1 MIAPAAQ
8 KVGIIGAGV
17 IGDFH
22 AEALKAM
29 TGAELVAAYAR
40 RDDKAN
46 RFAEQHGC
54 LGYSDL
60 DQFLAHEGMSV
71 VTVASVSGV
80 HLQHVEAAAK
90 AGKHIICEKPLEVT
104 TERIDQMI
112 RICEQAGVMLAG
124 IFPRRFNPSTEVFQ
138 RAIENGRLGKVVL
151 VDVAIKWWRSQ
162 EYYDSGAWRGTWE
175 LDGGGALMNQSIH
188 TIDLMLHLV
197 GPVKSVYASCGLEAH
212 EGIEVEDVAVAMV
225 EFANGARGVIQAST
239 ACYSNT
245 GLPASIHVCGD
256 KGSIRMCDDK
266 FDLWDLKNP
275 LPRDKEILERFGVGG
290 VQAGAGAADPKA
302 IDYQWHQRNFE
313 DALLAL
319 NRGESPQ
326 VDGAEARKAVELIEA
341 IYQSAKAGGEKIVLS
356 N

>member
-1 MIAPAAQ
+1 MIAPATQ

-29 TGAELVAAYAR
+29 PGAELVAAYAR
-40 RDDKAN
+40 KDDKACT
-46 RFAEQHGC
+46 FARQHEC
-54 LGYSDL
+54 TGYSDL
-60 DQFLAHEGMSV
+60 DQFLAHEDMSV

-80 HLQHVEAAAK
+80 HLEHVEAAAR
-90 AGKHIICEKPLEVT
+90 AGKHVICEKPLEVT
-104 TERIDQMI
+104 TARIDQMI
-112 RICEQAGVMLAG
+112 RTCDEAGVMLAG
-124 IFPRRFNPSTEVFQ
+124 IFPRRFNPSTEIFQ

-197 GPVKSVYASCGLEAH
+197 GPVKCVRASCGLEAH
-212 EGIEVEDVAVAMV
+212 QGIEVEDVAVAMV

-266 FDLWDLKNP
+266 FDLWDLRNP
-275 LPRDKEILERFGVGG
+275 LPRDEEILERFGVGA

-302 IDYQWHQRNFE
+302 IDFQWHQRNFE
-313 DALLAL
+313 DALEAQRL
-319 NRGESPQ
+319 GEKPQ
-326 VDGAEARKAVELIEA
+326 VDGREARRAVELIEA
-341 IYQSAKAGGEKIVLS
+341 VYASAKAGGELITLS
-356 N
+356 

>member
-1 MIAPAAQ
+1 MIAPATQ

-29 TGAELVAAYAR
+29 PGAELVAAYAR
-40 RDDKAN
+40 KDDKAN
-46 RFAEQHGC
+46 AFARQHGC
-54 LGYSDL
+54 VGYSDL
-60 DQFLAHEGMSV
+60 YQFLVHEEMSV

-80 HLQHVEAAAK
+80 HLEHVEAAAR

-104 TERIDQMI
+104 TARIDQMI
-112 RICEQAGVMLAG
+112 KTCDEAGVMLAG
-124 IFPRRFNPSTEVFQ
+124 IFPRRFNPSTEIFQ

-197 GPVKSVYASCGLEAH
+197 GPVKSVRASCGLEAH
-212 EGIEVEDVAVAMV
+212 QGIEVEDVAVAMV

-239 ACYSNT
+239 ACYSNN

-266 FDLWDLKNP
+266 FDLWDLRNP
-275 LPRDKEILERFGVGG
+275 LPRDEEILERFGVGA

-302 IDYQWHQRNFE
+302 IDFQWHQRNFE
-313 DALLAL
+313 DALEAFRL
-319 NRGESPQ
+319 GEKPQ
-326 VDGAEARKAVELIEA
+326 VDGREARRAVELIEA
-341 IYQSAKAGGEKIVLS
+341 VYASAKAGGELITLS
-356 N
+356 

>member
-1 MIAPAAQ
+1 MIAPATQ

-40 RDDKAN
+40 KEEKAN
-46 RFAEQHGC
+46 AFAQQHGC
-54 LGYSDL
+54 AGYSDL

-80 HLQHVEAAAK
+80 HLEHVEAAAK

-104 TERIDQMI
+104 TARIDQMI
-112 RICEQAGVMLAG
+112 KTCDEAGVMLAG
-124 IFPRRFNPSTEVFQ
+124 IFPRRFNPSTEIFQ

-197 GPVKSVYASCGLEAH
+197 GPVKSVRASCGLEAH
-212 EGIEVEDVAVAMV
+212 QGIEVEDVAVGML

-245 GLPASIHVCGD
+245 GLPASIHVSGN

-266 FDLWDLKNP
+266 FDLWDLRNP
-275 LPRDKEILERFGVGG
+275 LPRDEEILDRFGVSS

-302 IDYQWHQRNFE
+302 IDFQWHQRNFE
-313 DALLAL
+313 DALGAL
-319 NRGESPQ
+319 RLGETPQ
-326 VDGAEARKAVELIEA
+326 VDGREARRAVELIEA
-341 IYQSAKAGGEKIVLS
+341 VYASAKAGGELITLS
-356 N
+356 

>member
-1 MIAPAAQ
+1 MIAPATQ

-29 TGAELVAAYAR
+29 PGAELVAAYAR
-40 RDDKAN
+40 KDDKAN
-46 RFAEQHGC
+46 AFAQQHGC
-54 LGYSDL
+54 VGYSDL
-60 DQFLAHEGMSV
+60 DQFLAHEDMSV

-80 HLQHVEAAAK
+80 HLEHVEAAAR

-104 TERIDQMI
+104 TARIDQMI
-112 RICEQAGVMLAG
+112 KTCDEAGVMLAG
-124 IFPRRFNPSTEVFQ
+124 IFPRRFNPSTEIFQ

-188 TIDLMLHLV
+188 TIDLMLHLL
-197 GPVKSVYASCGLEAH
+197 GPAKSVRASCGLEAH
-212 EGIEVEDVAVAMV
+212 QGIEVEDVAVAMV

-266 FDLWDLKNP
+266 FDLWDLRNP
-275 LPRDKEILERFGVGG
+275 LPRDEEILERFGVGA

-302 IDYQWHQRNFE
+302 IDFQWHQRNFE
-313 DALLAL
+313 DALEAL
-319 NRGESPQ
+319 RLGETPQ
-326 VDGAEARKAVELIEA
+326 VDGREARRAVELIEA
-341 IYQSAKAGGEKIVLS
+341 VYASAKAGGELITLS
-356 N
+356 

>member
-1 MIAPAAQ
+1 MIAPMPK

-22 AEALKAM
+22 AEALNAM
-29 TGAELVAAYAR
+29 PGAELVAAYAR
-40 RDDKAN
+40 RDERAQA
-46 RFAEQHGC
+46 FAQAHGC
-54 LGYSDL
+54 SAYSDL
-60 DQFLAHEGMSV
+60 GQFLAHEGMDV
-71 VTVASVSGV
+71 VTVASVSGA
-80 HLQHVEAAAK
+80 HLDHVQAAAQ

-104 TERIDQMI
+104 TARIDQMI
-112 RICEQAGVMLAG
+112 RVCEEAGVMLAG
-124 IFPRRFNPSTEVFQ
+124 IFPRRFNPSTEIFKK
-138 RAIENGRLGKVVL
+138 AIENGRLGKVVL

-162 EYYDSGAWRGTWE
+162 EYYDSGAWRGTWD

-188 TIDLMLHLV
+188 TIDLMLHLL
-197 GPVKSVYASCGLEAH
+197 GPVKSVRASCGLEAH

-266 FDLWDLKNP
+266 FDLWDLKRT
-275 LPRDKEILERFGVGG
+275 LPRDEEILERFGVGA
-290 VQAGAGAADPKA
+290 VQTGAGAADPKA
-302 IDYQWHQRNFE
+302 IDFQWHQSNFE
-313 DALLAL
+313 DALEAL
-319 NRGESPQ
+319 SRGESPQ
-326 VDGAEARKAVELIEA
+326 VDGTEARKAVELIEA
-341 IYQSAKAGGEKIVLS
+341 VYQSAKAGGEKMVLS